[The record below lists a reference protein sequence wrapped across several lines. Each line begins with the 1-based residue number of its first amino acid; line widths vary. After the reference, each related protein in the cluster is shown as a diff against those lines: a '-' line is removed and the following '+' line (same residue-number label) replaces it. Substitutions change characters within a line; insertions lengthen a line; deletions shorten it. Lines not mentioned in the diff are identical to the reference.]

1 MVKKHKKIGVLQVLD
16 SLGVGGAEQV
26 VLTLMEG
33 IDRKRFHPVVC
44 TLFSRDTNYPEPLAE
59 EIRALGIRVEQLAM
73 TRWRDQNT
81 IKQFLRLLDEEQI
94 SIVHGHMLPADFWG
108 CLLAKIFRRKK
119 TVYTKHCILPLPN
132 SAYRIQHSFLNKI
145 LADRIV
151 AISEAVKTHLLT
163 RCSSPPQKVIKI
175 YNPIDVNKF
184 HPHVDG
190 FEVRK
195 ELGISE
201 KTIIVGNTSRFEDR
215 KGYNYFL
222 YVAQKITEKYP
233 DVQFLAVG
241 YGPEITNIHK
251 HIHKLKLEGKVI
263 LSGPRRDIPQ
273 ILGSID
279 IFLFPT
285 LWGEGFGIALA
296 EAMAS
301 GKAIVASN
309 VGPIP
314 ELIEDGISGLLPTP
328 RPWLVET
335 NSLDT
340 DALVDAVDILIRDVA
355 LRNQMGK
362 AACERAKTLF
372 NASIFV
378 RQMENVYAEL
388 AKK

>member
-1 MVKKHKKIGVLQVLD
+1 MVKRHKKIGVLQVLD

-73 TRWRDQNT
+73 TRWRDRHT

-119 TVYTKHCILPLPN
+119 TVYTRHCILPFSFSTYGL
-132 SAYRIQHSFLNKI
+132 QHYFLNKI
-145 LADRIV
+145 VADKIIAV
-151 AISEAVKTHLLT
+151 SEVVKTHLITHCASL
-163 RCSSPPQKVIKI
+163 PQKVIKI
-175 YNPIDVNKF
+175 YNPVNVNKF
-184 HPHVDG
+184 HHVDG
-190 FEVRK
+190 VGVRK
-195 ELGISE
+195 ELGISNE
-201 KTIIVGNTSRFEDR
+201 SVVVGNTSRLDNR

-222 YVAQKITEKYP
+222 YIAKKITERHTN
-233 DVQFLAVG
+233 VQFLVVG
-241 YGPEITNIHK
+241 DGPEVASIRKYVQEHG
-251 HIHKLKLEGKVI
+251 LEGKVI
-263 LSGPRRDIPQ
+263 LCGIRRDIPQ
-273 ILGSID
+273 ILGAMD
-279 IFLFPT
+279 IFLFPS
-285 LWGEGFGIALA
+285 LWEGFGIALA

-335 NSLDT
+335 DILDV
-340 DALVDAVDILIRDVA
+340 DALVNAVDLLIRDTA

-378 RQMENVYAEL
+378 RQMENMYAEL